1 MCLAQVRIG
10 DEILLID
17 PLTEAD
23 YSALWP
29 ALLDTPLTLHSCRQ
43 DLEVM
48 KITTG
53 HLPSRLFDTQIAAG
67 LIGMTPQVGYA
78 ALVKDICDVSLDKAH
93 TRTDWSRRP
102 LPLDVLD
109 YAADDVRYLPQI
121 TSHLLEALERH
132 GRLAWAEEDNAELL
146 DPALYEVDET
156 LAWQRVKGLGRT
168 PAAVQRRVCALAEWR
183 ERTAQAKN
191 RPRQWIARDE
201 VLIGIG
207 FEHPDSVGGIADV
220 RGVNP
225 KLAERYGR
233 EMLRVLSGELPE
245 PPEFSGRP
253 DEAERA
259 RTKAM
264 AKAVRA
270 IAAELGIEAEILA
283 PQRELRQAARG
294 ELNLRAFRG
303 WRAGVVGNAISALMP

>member
-1 MCLAQVRIG
+1 M
-10 DEILLID
+10 
-17 PLTEAD
+17 
-23 YSALWP
+23 
-29 ALLDTPLTLHSCRQ
+29 LLDTPLILHSCRQ
-43 DLEVM
+43 DLEVIR
-48 KITTG
+48 ITTG
-53 HLPSRLFDTQIAAG
+53 QLPRRVFDTQVAAG
-67 LIGMTPQVGYA
+67 LIGLAPQVGYA
-78 ALVKDICDVSLDKAH
+78 ALVSEVCDVSLDKAH

-102 LPLDVLD
+102 LSTDVLD

-121 TSHLLEALERH
+121 EAHLLESLERM

-146 DPALYEVDET
+146 EPSLYDVDET
-156 LAWQRVKGLGRT
+156 LAWQRVKGLGRI
-168 PAAVQRRVCALAEWR
+168 PPEVQRRVRALAEWR
-183 ERTAQAKN
+183 EHTAQSKN

-207 FEHPDSVGGIADV
+207 FENPDSVGGIADV

-225 KLAERYGR
+225 KLADRYGKD
-233 EMLRVLSGELPE
+233 MLRVLKGDLPE

-294 ELNLRAFRG
+294 DRELRALRG
-303 WRAGVVGNAISALMP
+303 WRADIVGDAITALMP